1 MVLAT
6 IARGQPARP
15 SFTADRVLPF
25 DSAHPAPLA
34 PGMLISIYGQDLGPE
49 RGCEGQADNRR
60 RETLNPRRARQ
71 SFGETLI
78 YPTELCGVQVF
89 VGDKPAGLLYVQEK
103 QVNFKVPQDVPLE
116 GEAQLKVIFQERS
129 SSPVGVPLGL
139 ENPKLS
145 VEGIARVGS
154 PVWIK
159 VDLPYGWGFAVYPVS
174 YVPADF
180 GCHGLEVRQNGI
192 VLSRI
197 PVATSPA
204 IGPGNGCGNDSS
216 IPGHPVPHQGRL
228 PLHLQY
234 RFEKRGVYEVRYTRR
249 RIIYGPEIL
258 LRSEWTRIEVLPAQP
273 APRRAAPQD
282 TAEILSD
289 FLPGVLG
296 FPDAASLSIVLEYL
310 YHPDDTVRRYA
321 AGGLTYWPEKEVES
335 RLPELIRTKGPSDA
349 AVNLA
354 AHLPPELMDSMLPY
368 LRSDNPVLLRGSI
381 LGITRLL
388 VRERNFLPAGAE
400 ARAETAVLGA
410 TEHVVRTGG
419 QETVNDFAMALGALH
434 GEPFRDALWDFVER
448 RVALG
453 QSLIAI
459 AWRKDPR
466 DLPRLAALMEA
477 SVTGDPLSGS
487 FSSLPNALR
496 YAYGEAALPYFES
509 ALKKSGD
516 VWVQT
521 NCARELVLAGRPD
534 GFAFVAQAIEQDR
547 IYKRETIQFVRGRFP
562 ELQGADER
570 AILAFVKQRA
580 R

>member
-1 MVLAT
+1 
-6 IARGQPARP
+6 
-15 SFTADRVLPF
+15 
-25 DSAHPAPLA
+25 
-34 PGMLISIYGQDLGPE
+34 MLISIYGQDLGPE

-60 RETLNPRRARQ
+60 TEKPNPRRARQ
-71 SFGETLI
+71 SFAETLI

-103 QVNFKVPQDVPLE
+103 QVNFKVPQDVPLD
-116 GEAQLKVIFQERS
+116 GEAELKVIFQERS
-129 SSPVGVPLGL
+129 SSPVRVPFGL

-159 VDLPYGWGFAVYPVS
+159 VDLPYGWGFVVYPVS
-174 YVPADF
+174 YLPADF

-192 VLSRI
+192 ALSRI
-197 PVATSPA
+197 TVATAPM

-234 RFEKRGVYEVRYTRR
+234 RFEKPGVYEVRYTRR
-249 RIIYGPEIL
+249 RIIYSPDVL
-258 LRSEWTRIEVLPAQP
+258 LRSEWTPIEVLGAQT

-282 TAEILSD
+282 PAEILSD
-289 FLPGVLG
+289 FLPSVLG
-296 FPDAASLSIVLEYL
+296 FPDGASLSIVLEYV
-310 YHPDDTVRRYA
+310 YHPNDTVRRYV
-321 AGGLTYWPEKEVES
+321 AGGLAYWPEKDVES
-335 RLPELIRTKGPSDA
+335 RLAELIRTKGPSDA
-349 AVNLA
+349 VVYFA
-354 AHLPPELMDSMLPY
+354 AHLPPDLMDPMLPY
-368 LRSDNPVLLRGSI
+368 LRSDDPVLLRGSI

-388 VRERNFLPAGAE
+388 ARERNFLPAGAE
-400 ARAETAVLGA
+400 ARAETALLGA
-410 TEHVVRTGG
+410 MEHVVRIGG
-419 QETVNDFAMALGALH
+419 QETVNDFAVALGALH
-434 GEPFRDALWDFVER
+434 GEPSRDALWDFVER

-459 AWRKDPR
+459 TWHKDPR
-466 DLPRLAALMEA
+466 DLPRLGALMEA

-496 YAYGEAALPYFES
+496 TAYGEAALPYFES

-516 VWVQT
+516 IWVQT
-521 NCARELVLAGRPD
+521 NCARELVLAGRPT

-547 IYKRETIQFVRGRFP
+547 LYKREMLEFVRGRFA
-562 ELQGADER
+562 ELQGADDR
-570 AILAFVKQRA
+570 AILAFLKQRA